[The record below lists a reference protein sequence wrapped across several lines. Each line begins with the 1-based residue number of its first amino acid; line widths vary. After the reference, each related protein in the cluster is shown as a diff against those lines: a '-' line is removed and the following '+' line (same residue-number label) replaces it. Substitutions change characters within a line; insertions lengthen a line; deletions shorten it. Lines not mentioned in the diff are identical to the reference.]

1 MKIERL
7 VSFTFDPPGV
17 GHPSRDL
24 DMSRS
29 RDSQHKYWSPRGL
42 PIYNMLGFKVSD
54 CERHGARG
62 HTGRG
67 TSDPHVRQTNA
78 CCRRME
84 TTGDIVEWV
93 VKILKFMEELHQ
105 FLVQY

>member
-1 MKIERL
+1 MIECL
-7 VSFTFDPPGV
+7 VSFDRPGV

-24 DMSRS
+24 YMSQS

-42 PIYNMLGFKVSD
+42 PIYKMLGFKVSD
-54 CERHGARG
+54 CERHSAQGC
-62 HTGRG
+62 TGRG

-78 CCRRME
+78 CCQCME
-84 TTGDIVEWV
+84 TTGDIAERV

>member
-1 MKIERL
+1 MIIERL
-7 VSFTFDPPGV
+7 VSFDWLGV
-17 GHPSRDL
+17 GHPSCDL
-24 DMSRS
+24 DTSRS

-54 CERHGARG
+54 CEWHSARG
-62 HTGRG
+62 CTGRG

-78 CCRRME
+78 CCQHME
-84 TTGDIVEWV
+84 TTGDIAEWV